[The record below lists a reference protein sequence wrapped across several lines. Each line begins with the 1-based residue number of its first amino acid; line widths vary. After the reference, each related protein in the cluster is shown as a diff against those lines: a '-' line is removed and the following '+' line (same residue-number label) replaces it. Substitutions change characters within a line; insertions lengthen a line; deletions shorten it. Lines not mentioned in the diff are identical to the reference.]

1 MSNVHSIESTAALDV
16 DDFVQTASRLGMLS
30 LVLVLVLVV
39 DAAMMWGENV
49 WAALISL
56 IVAGAQFVVA
66 GTLTPRLK
74 RREELQNA
82 GNVVVQHSW
91 LLLSIAIAA
100 LAIYPSPFF
109 AVSMLWFAVAMLV
122 SLAWGVIGAFNL
134 YRSITQA
141 GARLTV

>member
-1 MSNVHSIESTAALDV
+1 MSNVHSSETSSELDV
-16 DDFVQTASRLGMLS
+16 DSFTATATRLSYVALA
-30 LVLVLVLVV
+30 LVLVLAI

-49 WAALISL
+49 WTALISL
-56 IVAGAQFVVA
+56 IVGGSQLVVA

-74 RREELQNA
+74 KRSELRDA

-109 AVSMLWFAVAMLV
+109 EVSTPWFAVAMLV
-122 SLAWGVIGAFNL
+122 SLGWGVIGAFNL
-134 YRSITQA
+134 YKSITQA

>member
-1 MSNVHSIESTAALDV
+1 MSNVHSTESTADLDV
-16 DDFVQTASRLGMLS
+16 DSFVQTASRLGILA
-30 LVLVLVLVV
+30 LVLVLVLAAN
-39 DAAMMWGENV
+39 AAMMWSENV
-49 WAALISL
+49 WTALISL
-56 IVAGAQFVVA
+56 IVAGAQLVVA
-66 GTLTPRLK
+66 GTLMPRLK
-74 RREELQNA
+74 RREELKSA

-109 AVSMLWFAVAMLV
+109 AVSTPWFAVAMLV
-122 SLAWGVIGAFNL
+122 SLAWGIIGAYNL